1 MMSNR
6 TLNMRRE
13 VIRLMGETVGT
24 ESIFDREMLVD
35 QLIASVLEERP
46 VRAVQLVG

>member
-24 ESIFDREMLVD
+24 ESISERELLVD
-35 QLIASVLEERP
+35 QLIDAVRDERSMR
-46 VRAVQLVG
+46 VVELVG